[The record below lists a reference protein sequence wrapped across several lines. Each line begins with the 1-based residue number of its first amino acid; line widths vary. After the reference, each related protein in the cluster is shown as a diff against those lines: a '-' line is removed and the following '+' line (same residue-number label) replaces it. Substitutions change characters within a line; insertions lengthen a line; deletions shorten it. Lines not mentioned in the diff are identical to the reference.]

1 MTQSDVQY
9 FYINAM
15 DQPRL
20 IALAAQVKDGRL
32 KKNYTQQQLADL
44 TGISLRSIQR
54 IENAEVAPRDYTL
67 KLIEQKLDISLLSE
81 IVKPPD
87 SITPKTNHPLN
98 RSQKII
104 LTITVFPV
112 LALLAAAYVFQSA
125 TFPETQFELALY
137 SMAIIILYTIILLCI
152 WR

>member
-1 MTQSDVQY
+1 
-9 FYINAM
+9 M

-20 IALAAQVKDGRL
+20 AALAAQVKDGRL
-32 KKNYTQQQLADL
+32 QKNYTQQQLADL

-67 KLIEQKLDISLLSE
+67 KLLEQKLGISLPAE
-81 IVKPPD
+81 IVKPKD
-87 SITPKTNHPLN
+87 SVISKSTLVLN

-104 LTITVFPV
+104 LTITLFPV
-112 LALLAAAYVFQSA
+112 ITLLAAAYIFQSP

-137 SMAIIILYTIILLCI
+137 SIAMITLYTIFLLFI